1 MTEDIECSI
10 SNFEEVYTFYRE
22 LEYKH
27 ELATKL
33 HEAQLIIDH
42 RMRSSAQVLSVLK
55 QGQFAALTRELKRAN
70 PEPNKPIGH
79 EKNFHNKEKQNDK

>member
-1 MTEDIECSI
+1 MTEDIGSSI
-10 SNFEEVYTFYRE
+10 PNFEEVYTHYKD

-42 RMRSSAQVLSVLK
+42 RMLTSAQVLSVLK
-55 QGQFAALTRELKRAN
+55 QGQFAALTRELKRAD
-70 PEPNKPIGH
+70 P

>member
-1 MTEDIECSI
+1 MTEDIGSSI
-10 SNFEEVYTFYRE
+10 PNFEEVYTHYRE

-42 RMRSSAQVLSVLK
+42 RMLSIPQVMSVLK
-55 QGQFAALTRELKRAN
+55 QGRFPTLVDTFDRAHNYLKMLD
-70 PEPNKPIGH
+70 
-79 EKNFHNKEKQNDK
+79 KEKQNDN

>member
-1 MTEDIECSI
+1 MTEDIGSSI
-10 SNFEEVYTFYRE
+10 PNFEEIYTHYRE

-42 RMRSSAQVLSVLK
+42 RMLTSAQVLSVLK
-55 QGQFAALTRELKRAN
+55 QGKFVALAQALSRAN
-70 PEPNKPIGH
+70 PEL
-79 EKNFHNKEKQNDK
+79 NKEKQNDN